1 MCVFL
6 ITTLPKWQNF
16 LQIPSST
23 DCLFHSSLQHRDLA
37 WFFDDPLPRRTI
49 LNVVYN
55 TCKEANTPGNFTN
68 HSLRATGTI
77 TLFDAGVPE
86 SVIQKR
92 TGHRSLDALRCY
104 ERVTPRQQLAV
115 SQILGGISQSE
126 GSENDDE
133 LFLDSLP
140 ISFMT
145 FDN

>member
-1 MCVFL
+1 M
-6 ITTLPKWQNF
+6 
-16 LQIPSST
+16 
-23 DCLFHSSLQHRDLA
+23 
-37 WFFDDPLPRRTI
+37 
-49 LNVVYN
+49 
-55 TCKEANTPGNFTN
+55 CKEANTIPGNFTN
-68 HSLRATGTI
+68 HSLRATGT
-77 TLFDAGVPE
+77 TALFDAGVQE

-104 ERVTPRQQLAV
+104 ERDTPRQQLAV
-115 SQILGGISQSE
+115 SQILGGINQSE